1 MSFFSDSRNSGD
13 STNKS
18 AYQKSELV
26 LTESSAND
34 KLSSSL
40 NLIPIRSE
48 KMDDAGI
55 DEMLNESVSQQES
68 AEMPV
73 DNIAADVPVDF
84 DEELEQLRNEL
95 ITHVHHENVRCYRN
109 VQAVIIDNTDKILKQ
124 AEKNQRSLKGLMTS
138 VVVLLILNLAAVAAL
153 AVFMLR

>member
-1 MSFFSDSRNSGD
+1 MNAFSDSRNLED

-55 DEMLNESVSQQES
+55 DDMINESVRQQES
-68 AEMPV
+68 SE
-73 DNIAADVPVDF
+73 VPVNFNED
-84 DEELEQLRNEL
+84 LEQLKNEL
-95 ITHVHHENVRCYRN
+95 MTHVHHENVRCYRN

-124 AEKNQRSLKGLMTS
+124 AEENQRSIKRLMT
-138 VVVLLILNLAAVAAL
+138 VVVVFLILNLAAVAAL

>member
-1 MSFFSDSRNSGD
+1 MNAFSDSRNSED

-26 LTESSAND
+26 LTESSVND

-48 KMDDAGI
+48 KMDDVGI
-55 DEMLNESVSQQES
+55 DDTVNESVLQQES
-68 AEMPV
+68 AKITE
-73 DNIAADVPVDF
+73 NSINTEVPIDMN
-84 DEELEQLRNEL
+84 EELEQLRAEL

-109 VQAVIIDNTDKILKQ
+109 VQAVIIDNTDKIMKQ
-124 AEKNQRSLKGLMTS
+124 AEKNQRSLKGLMT
-138 VVVLLILNLAAVAAL
+138 VVLVFLILNLAAVAAL

>member
-1 MSFFSDSRNSGD
+1 MNAFSDSRNLED

-55 DEMLNESVSQQES
+55 DDMINESVRQQES
-68 AEMPV
+68 SE
-73 DNIAADVPVDF
+73 VPVNLNED
-84 DEELEQLRNEL
+84 LEQLKNEL
-95 ITHVHHENVRCYRN
+95 MTHVHHENVRCYRN

-124 AEKNQRSLKGLMTS
+124 AEENQRSIKRLMT
-138 VVVLLILNLAAVAAL
+138 VVVVFLILNLAAVAAL

>member
-1 MSFFSDSRNSGD
+1 MNAFSDSRNSED

-55 DEMLNESVSQQES
+55 DDMINESVRQQES
-68 AEMPV
+68 SE
-73 DNIAADVPVDF
+73 VPVNFNED
-84 DEELEQLRNEL
+84 LEQLKNEL
-95 ITHVHHENVRCYRN
+95 MTHVHHENVRCYRN

-124 AEKNQRSLKGLMTS
+124 AEENQRSIKRLMT
-138 VVVLLILNLAAVAAL
+138 VVVVFLILNLAAVAAL

>member
-1 MSFFSDSRNSGD
+1 MNVFSDSRNSED

-26 LTESSAND
+26 LTERSVND

-48 KMDDAGI
+48 KMDDISI
-55 DEMLNESVSQQES
+55 DDTDNKSVMQQES
-68 AEMPV
+68 AEMTANNISSEAPV
-73 DNIAADVPVDF
+73 DMN
-84 DEELEQLRNEL
+84 EEMEHLRNEL

-109 VQAVIIDNTDKILKQ
+109 VQAVIIDNTDKIMKQ
-124 AEKNQRSLKGLMTS
+124 AEKNQRSLKRVMTL
-138 VVVLLILNLAAVAAL
+138 VCVLLILNLAAVAAL
-153 AVFMLR
+153 AVFVLR